1 MAQQYVILQ
10 FRNYSENTTT
20 AAIAIRPL
28 RIQAIKNG
36 IDSLFTGVSTT
47 TFNYSAWDTIL
58 RSASGSSYYQTVT
71 IPVSGSKQTVPY
83 SFTSTAKQWFT
94 SSISLSSGGAID
106 MANAIYTGGGS
117 ASKIATVDE
126 VQTLTFPYIFDEKKY
141 RDQGGATAYTP
152 SLETKKCPTF
162 SNIQSTTADKFIGR
176 HAIKDGSIN
185 LDTIDYLQ
193 PLQCVRR
200 NDIYIK
206 YSLTIV
212 NLSPYDIGLNVTANN
227 ETLWSTMDSSSSL
240 GSGVVDAKSQRVIT
254 TTYPQYISV
263 SNKGAYID
271 YEDDSYNTGST
282 IFQMQLGSPITT
294 IVTEPY
300 AFTLIGN
307 ETLYVDL
314 NFSPSSDFEWQDNTI
329 TVTASWQGDSV
340 VLWAEAEYAVY
351 TQVSIT
357 LKQTDGDGAVLG
369 TTTLTI
375 YQGNTKNSTNGVF
388 NSLDGFISVSSI
400 KPASGVNYTHKK
412 GQYYKVVLDNIY
424 DN

>member
-83 SFTSTAKQWFT
+83 NFTSTAKQWFT
-94 SSISLSSGGAID
+94 SSTSLSSGGAID

-117 ASKIATVDE
+117 ASKIVTVDE

-152 SLETKKCPTF
+152 SLETKKCPIF
-162 SNIQSTTADKFIGR
+162 SNIQSTTADEFRGR
-176 HAIKDGSIN
+176 HYIKYGSIN

-240 GSGVVDAKSQRVIT
+240 GSGVVDAKSQKVIT

-300 AFTLIGN
+300 AFTLLGN

-329 TVTASWQGDSV
+329 TVTAHWQGDGV

-351 TQVSIT
+351 TRVSIT
-357 LKQTDGDGAVLG
+357 LKQTDGDGALLG
-369 TTTLTI
+369 TTILTI
-375 YQGNTKNSTNGVF
+375 YQGDTKNSLNGYF

-400 KPASGVNYTHKK
+400 EPTSGVNYTLKK

>member
-300 AFTLIGN
+300 AFTLLEN

-314 NFSPSSDFEWQDNTI
+314 NFSPSSDFAWQDNTI
-329 TVTASWQGDSV
+329 TVTAHWQGDGV

-357 LKQTDGDGAVLG
+357 LKQTDGDGANLG

-400 KPASGVNYTHKK
+400 EPTSGVNYTLKK

>member
-83 SFTSTAKQWFT
+83 SFTSTAKKWFT
-94 SSISLSSGGAID
+94 SSTSLSSGGAID

-227 ETLWSTMDSSSSL
+227 ETLWSTIDSSSSL
-240 GSGVVDAKSQRVIT
+240 GSGVVDAKSQKVIT

-300 AFTLIGN
+300 AFTLLGN

-314 NFSPSSDFEWQDNTI
+314 NFSPSSDFTWQDNTI
-329 TVTASWQGDSV
+329 TVTASWQGDGV
-340 VLWAEAEYAVY
+340 VLWAEAEYTVY

-375 YQGNTKNSTNGVF
+375 YQGNTKNSTNGYF

-400 KPASGVNYTHKK
+400 EPTSGVNYTLKK

>member
-10 FRNYSENTTT
+10 FRNYSEKTTT
-20 AAIAIRPL
+20 MASLTRPY
-28 RIQAIKNG
+28 RIQAIEKGMNA
-36 IDSLFTGVSTT
+36 LFTGIPSNAFNLNAWSSTL
-47 TFNYSAWDTIL
+47 Y
-58 RSASGSSYYQTVT
+58 SASGSSYYQTVT

-83 SFTSTAKQWFT
+83 NFTSTAKEWFT
-94 SSISLSSGGAID
+94 CSILFSSGGTVD

-254 TTYPQYISV
+254 STYPQYISV

-282 IFQMQLGSPITT
+282 IFQMQLGSLIPT

-300 AFTLIGN
+300 AFTLLKN

-314 NFSPSSDFEWQDNTI
+314 KFSPSSDFEWQDNTI
-329 TVTASWQGDSV
+329 TVTAHWQGDGV

-351 TQVSIT
+351 TRVSIF
-357 LKQTDGDGAVLG
+357 LKQTDGDGALLG
-369 TTTLTI
+369 TTILTI
-375 YQGNTKNSTNGVF
+375 YQGDTKNSLNGYF
-388 NSLDGFISVSSI
+388 NSLNGFISVSSI
-400 KPASGVNYTHKK
+400 EPTSGVNYTLKK

>member
-10 FRNYSENTTT
+10 FRNYSEKTTT
-20 AAIAIRPL
+20 MASLTRPY
-28 RIQAIKNG
+28 RIQAIEKGMNA
-36 IDSLFTGVSTT
+36 LFTGIPSNAFNLNAWSSTL
-47 TFNYSAWDTIL
+47 Y
-58 RSASGSSYYQTVT
+58 SASGSSYYQTVT

-83 SFTSTAKQWFT
+83 NFTSTAKEWFT
-94 SSISLSSGGAID
+94 CSILFSSGGTVD

-117 ASKIATVDE
+117 ASKIATIDE

-152 SLETKKCPTF
+152 SLETKKCPIF

-176 HAIKDGSIN
+176 HAIKGGSIN

-300 AFTLIGN
+300 AFTLLEN

-329 TVTASWQGDSV
+329 TVTAHWQGDGV

-351 TQVSIT
+351 TRVSIT
-357 LKQTDGDGAVLG
+357 LKQTDGDGALLG
-369 TTTLTI
+369 TTILTI
-375 YQGNTKNSTNGVF
+375 YQGDTKNSLNGYF

-400 KPASGVNYTHKK
+400 EPTSGVNYTLKK
-412 GQYYKVVLDNIY
+412 GQNYKVVLDNIY
-424 DN
+424 GN

>member
-10 FRNYSENTTT
+10 FRNYSEKTTTT
-20 AAIAIRPL
+20 ASAIRLL
-28 RIQAIKNG
+28 RIQAIENG
-36 IDSLFTGVSTT
+36 INSLFTGVSTT
-47 TFNYSAWDTIL
+47 TINRSAWETIL

-83 SFTSTAKQWFT
+83 NFTSTAKEWFT
-94 SSISLSSGGAID
+94 CSILFSSGGTVD

-117 ASKIATVDE
+117 ASKIATIDE

-162 SNIQSTTADKFIGR
+162 SNIQSTTADKFR
-176 HAIKDGSIN
+176 VRYSIKDGSIN
-185 LDTIDYLQ
+185 LDTIDYL
-193 PLQCVRR
+193 PLLQCVRR

-300 AFTLIGN
+300 AFTLLEN

-314 NFSPSSDFEWQDNTI
+314 NFSPSSDFAWQDNTI
-329 TVTASWQGDSV
+329 TVTAHWQGDGV

-351 TQVSIT
+351 TRVSIT
-357 LKQTDGDGAVLG
+357 LKQTDGDGALLG
-369 TTTLTI
+369 TTILTI
-375 YQGNTKNSTNGVF
+375 YQGDTKNSLNGYF
-388 NSLDGFISVSSI
+388 NSLNGFISVSSI
-400 KPASGVNYTHKK
+400 EPTSGVNYTLKK

>member
-20 AAIAIRPL
+20 AAIATRPL

-162 SNIQSTTADKFIGR
+162 SNIQSTTADKFSR
-176 HAIKDGSIN
+176 HSFKEGSIN

-227 ETLWSTMDSSSSL
+227 ETLWSTIDSSSSL
-240 GSGVVDAKSQRVIT
+240 GSGVVDAKSQKVIT

-271 YEDDSYNTGST
+271 EDKSYNTGST

-300 AFTLIGN
+300 AFTLLQN

-314 NFSPSSDFEWQDNTI
+314 NFSPSSDFTWQDNTI
-329 TVTASWQGDSV
+329 TVTAHWQGDGV

-375 YQGNTKNSTNGVF
+375 YQGNTKNTLNGYF

-400 KPASGVNYTHKK
+400 EPTSGVNDTLKK
-412 GQYYKVVLDNIY
+412 GQIYKVVLDNIY

>member
-83 SFTSTAKQWFT
+83 SFTSTAKKWFT
-94 SSISLSSGGAID
+94 SSTSLSSGGAID

-300 AFTLIGN
+300 AFTLLGN

-314 NFSPSSDFEWQDNTI
+314 NFSPSSDFAWQDNTI

-400 KPASGVNYTHKK
+400 KPASGVNYTLKK